1 MSILLS
7 HTTALEALRRWDLQE
22 RVIGR
27 TPRETHVPNGPPPPE
42 EFAKLVRSSQLLS
55 SCERPINI
63 LVSENR
69 LHGRGG
75 LVKAHLISAPLPPGS
90 SVDIGLGVSCVS
102 PELLSVLMA
111 PGLTDLELVLL
122 LSELLGTYAI
132 CPAAR
137 RGMFGREQPLVVP
150 GRLREYLDSLG
161 GVSGTAKVGRALSVA
176 CVKSASPMETRLSL
190 RLGLRPARGGYGF
203 EVLSMN
209 EPLEVERVGSLLSKG
224 TRRPDILLR
233 RPGRAGGAGYSGVAV
248 EYNGGDHERDE
259 RVYRDIR
266 RSNELKALGLKEYEI
281 SSAEYNDLDYM
292 DWIAGRIREDLGMP
306 KQELTRSEA
315 ARRRRRR
322 EDLYEE
328 LTLIDGVTWDG
339 RKRAKARVTS

>member
-27 TPRETHVPNGPPPPE
+27 VPCEARVPDGPPPPE
-42 EFAKLVRSSQLLS
+42 GVARLVQSSQLLS

-69 LHGRGG
+69 LHGRGS
-75 LVKAHLISAPLPPGS
+75 LVKAHLISASLPPGS
-90 SVDIGLGVSCVS
+90 SVDIGPGVSCVS

-111 PGLTDLELVLL
+111 PGLTDLELTLL

-132 CPAAR
+132 CPSAG
-137 RGMFGREQPLVVP
+137 RGMFVREQPLVVP
-150 GRLREYLDSLG
+150 GQLQGYLESLG
-161 GVSGTAKVGRALSVA
+161 SVSGTAKVRRALSVA
-176 CVKSASPMETRLSL
+176 CVRSASPMETKLSL
-190 RLGLRPARGGYGF
+190 RLGLKPARGGYGL

-233 RPGRAGGAGYSGVAV
+233 RPGGAGGAGYSGVAV
-248 EYNGGDHERDE
+248 EYNGGDHEKDE
-259 RVYRDIR
+259 RVHRDIR

-292 DWIAGRIREDLGMP
+292 DWVAGRIREDLGMP
-306 KQELTRSEA
+306 KQELTRREA
-315 ARRRRRR
+315 ARRRERR
-322 EDLYEE
+322 EKLYEE
-328 LTLIDGVTWDG
+328 LRLIDGVTWDG
-339 RKRAKARVTS
+339 RRRAEARGAS